1 MTKISALSI
10 RLRTHELLLHAPS
23 VALMGVVAGH
33 AYAQKCFR
41 AEPLSGVSSPVN
53 YGEGSRSREE
63 GPAHNADRWASSTG
77 RTARGR

>member
-33 AYAQKCFR
+33 AYAQSAF
-41 AEPLSGVSSPVN
+41 VQSP
-53 YGEGSRSREE
+53 YPE
-63 GPAHNADRWASSTG
+63 
-77 RTARGR
+77 